1 MWVWCDCFY
10 YYLSFDICLSL
21 VFMADECPLFAAIK
35 TNLSRLNYLSFLALV
50 SPLMFMSI
58 LLITPLIR
66 HVASSLFDYF
76 PLVPFRSSSAW
87 NTRTQPFRRKLPRWK
102 ENFAI
107 TRWPSSA
114 TSLSAVTTMPRADLP
129 QQPKQPTVKPAC
141 LEALLRP
148 QPPLE
153 LLTPLSP
160 PP

>member
-1 MWVWCDCFY
+1 MT
-10 YYLSFDICLSL
+10 
-21 VFMADECPLFAAIK
+21 DERPLFAAIK
-35 TNLSRLNYLSFLALV
+35 INLSQLNYLSFLGL

-58 LLITPLIR
+58 LLITSLIR
-66 HVASSLFDYF
+66 HVTFSLFDNF
-76 PLVPFRSSSAW
+76 PLVLVRSSRAW
-87 NTRTQPFRRKLPRWK
+87 NTQTQPFRRKLPLWK
-102 ENFAI
+102 ENFNI
-107 TRWPSSA
+107 TQRPLST
-114 TSLSAVTTMPRADLP
+114 TSLSAVTRMLRPDLF